1 MKVLIIED
9 EKKVANFI
17 KHALSEEF
25 YSVDVAFDGERGEE
39 MAMSDEYD
47 LIILDLML
55 PKKDGLS
62 MLKSLR
68 DQNNDVPVLILT
80 AKGTIDDK
88 VKGLDIGADDYLT
101 KPFILEELFARVRSL
116 LRRQGLDKSNLL
128 KISDFELDTI
138 AHSAKRGGKKIEFTA
153 REYELLEFFMRNKN
167 RVLTR
172 SIIAQHV
179 WDYNFDPESNIVDVY
194 INRLRNKIDGDF
206 DIKLIHSIKGVGY
219 IMKIE

>member
-1 MKVLIIED
+1 MKILIIED

-17 KHALSEEF
+17 KHALVEEF

-62 MLKSLR
+62 VLKSLR
-68 DQNNDVPVLILT
+68 DQNNDVPVLVLT

-116 LRRQGLDKSNLL
+116 LRRQGFEKSNLL
-128 KISDFELDTI
+128 KIADLELDTI
-138 AHSAKRGGKKIEFTA
+138 THSAKRGVKKIEFTA

-172 SIIAQHV
+172 SVIAQHV
-179 WDYNFDPESNIVDVY
+179 WEYNFDPESNIVDVY
-194 INRLRNKIDGDF
+194 INRLRNKIDGEF
-206 DIKLIHSIKGVGY
+206 DTKLIHSIKGVGY
-219 IMKIE
+219 IMKVE